1 MKCDRMMKTAM
12 TVLAGLLT
20 LNAMSDP
27 VISDVVV
34 RQRWPWSRLVDI
46 DYVLTCGD
54 AQCVDVAISA
64 YNDSSA
70 LTLPGYSFSGDV
82 YAVSNGARRIV
93 WDPTV
98 TSCTNAGV
106 LGKFRVALTPS
117 IVPLYMAVDL
127 SGGPSAA
134 SYPVTNYLTEAD
146 VPGGITNDLYKTT
159 HLLLRR
165 IPANTFNMGYNVN
178 RPVTLTKPFYAG
190 VYKVTQRQWELVT
203 GDRPSNFTTDY
214 AARPVEKV
222 SYNDIRGAAPAV
234 DWPATGHAVA
244 PASFMG
250 KLRDKTGLADFDL
263 PTEAQSECLCRAGTQ
278 TYYND
283 GVAGTPNTESNAQLN
298 VLGRYKYNG
307 GMLADG
313 SAPASD
319 CGTTN
324 GTAVVGSYRA
334 NEWGLYDTH
343 GNVHEWCL
351 DWYASNLGTAP
362 VTNPAGPMASS
373 PSQRTFRGGAFN
385 NPAGDCRSAYRYP
398 AYPTVQLHVIGFRLV
413 RTLP

>member
-1 MKCDRMMKTAM
+1 MKTMMKWILGSFAACFA
-12 TVLAGLLT
+12 LGAAAG
-20 LNAMSDP
+20 P
-27 VISDVVV
+27 EISGVVV

-46 DYVLTCGD
+46 DYVLTCD
-54 AQCVDVAISA
+54 DTQCVDVAISA
-64 YNDSSA
+64 YNDASA
-70 LTLPGYSFSGDV
+70 LTLPGASFSGDI

-106 LGKFRVALTPS
+106 LGKFRVTLTPS
-117 IVPLYMAVDL
+117 IVSLYMAVDL

-134 SYPVTNYLTEAD
+134 FYPVTNYLTEAD
-146 VPGGITNDLYKTT
+146 VSGGITNDLYKTT

-165 IPANTFNMGYNVN
+165 IPANTFNMGVNVDC
-178 RPVTLTKPFYAG
+178 PVTLTKPFYAG
-190 VYKVTQRQWELVT
+190 VYEVTQRQWELVK
-203 GDRPSNFTTDY
+203 GDRPSKFTADY
-214 AARPVEKV
+214 EARPVEQV
-222 SYNDIRGAAPAV
+222 TYNLIRGAAPTV
-234 DWPATGHAVA
+234 NWPKTGHAVA
-244 PASFMG
+244 PDSFLG
-250 KLRDKTGLADFDL
+250 KLQDKTGLAEIDL
-263 PTEAQSECLCRAGTQ
+263 PTDAQSECLCRAGRQ

-283 GVAGTPNTESNAQLN
+283 GIAGTPNTTSNAQLN

-313 SAPASD
+313 SLPAPE

-334 NEWGLYDTH
+334 NDWGLYDTH

-351 DWYASNLGTAP
+351 NLWTNSLGTAS
-362 VTNPAGPMASS
+362 VTDPAGPVANSNGNRM
-373 PSQRTFRGGAFN
+373 FRGGSMN
-385 NPAGDCRSAYRYP
+385 NQASDCRSAYRYEI
-398 AYPTVQLHVIGFRLV
+398 APTFVGYNLGFRLV